1 MEPKKTRAKGAG
13 RKPLQAEDRAKNV
26 SIRLTVAQHQKFLE
40 LGGIVWLRQ
49 QIDKAEP
56 MEWTRLYVGMG

>member
-56 MEWTRLYVGMG
+56 ME